1 MDNLTSKDWNKI
13 LILEIV
19 AIVFILTAVILA
31 ILRGYEIAN
40 IPLWMAPMVLGFALV
55 PGIITATIILKAM
68 FKNRKK

>member
-31 ILRGYEIAN
+31 ILRGYEIAS
-40 IPLWMAPMVLGFALV
+40 IPLWMPPMVLGFALV